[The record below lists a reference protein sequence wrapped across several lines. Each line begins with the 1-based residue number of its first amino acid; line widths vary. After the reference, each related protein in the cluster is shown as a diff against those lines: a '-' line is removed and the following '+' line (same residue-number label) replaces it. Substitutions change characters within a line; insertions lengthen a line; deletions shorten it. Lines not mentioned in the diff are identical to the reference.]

1 MSDNKQDQTL
11 FQEAMTP
18 PDTVFVMPQIEEDVP
33 MPSKNSH
40 TTPKMTAAEEL
51 TIRTHTIKKLSDL
64 EGNTLEPSTE
74 EIEDAEEI
82 AREIMENPNLKIEY
96 GNYPNETIA
105 YLAGLVSQTSHMVAK
120 DLADIK
126 LSVLNGLLQEAAT
139 ATNPKD
145 RISAWSKIGE
155 IDGVDAFKR
164 KTEVTHITKSGKELE
179 EELKKT
185 IDELKGK
192 VIEGEHEIVEEE
204 DDD

>member
-1 MSDNKQDQTL
+1 MTESNQTIVVPHIEDNIPIPKNAR
-11 FQEAMTP
+11 EALPELTP
-18 PDTVFVMPQIEEDVP
+18 D
-33 MPSKNSH
+33 
-40 TTPKMTAAEEL
+40 EEL
-51 TIRTHTIKKLSDL
+51 KVRASTIKVISDIKG
-64 EGNTLEPSTE
+64 EAIEPS
-74 EIEDAEEI
+74 EDEMETAETI
-82 AREIMENPNLKIEY
+82 AQEMMKNPSLKPDY
-96 GNYPNETIA
+96 ANYPNETIA

-126 LSVLNGLLQEAAT
+126 LSVLNGLLQEAAL
-139 ATNPKD
+139 AKSSRE

-179 EELKKT
+179 EELLKT
-185 IDELKGK
+185 IEELKGK